1 MRITKILNIIAVAA
15 IFFFSSC
22 NDEGPSVCPSSPN
35 LTGVDED
42 QLQKDIEAID
52 TYLADNNIQATE
64 HSSGLRYRIQD
75 KGDGASPTLCQ
86 RVMITYVGQRMSDG
100 EVFDRTEFDNVAVF
114 TLSNLI
120 LGWQIGLP
128 LIEEGGTIILYVPS
142 QLGYGKSGAGS
153 SIPPNENLIFT
164 IELKSVG

>member
-1 MRITKILNIIAVAA
+1 MRIIKLLNIAAVAA
-15 IFFFSSC
+15 VFLLSSC
-22 NDEGPSVCPSSPN
+22 GDDEPSVCPSSPDLSN
-35 LTGVDED
+35 VDED
-42 QLQKDIEAID
+42 QLKKDIEAID
-52 TYLADNNIQATE
+52 IYLADNGIQATE
-64 HSSGLRYRIQD
+64 HPSGLRYRIQD
-75 KGDGASPTLCQ
+75 KGDGASPSLCQ

-100 EVFDRTEFDNVAVF
+100 FVFDRTEFDNVAVF

-153 SIPPNENLIFT
+153 AIPPNENLIFT